1 MLSHLESERLMPLLV
16 KQVKKKLSHGHCCL
30 QLCWAASCVFFPGV
44 FLKQHSNSNSGNSQ
58 PSGLASTIKSR
69 TQPRRNGCVNALLA
83 SLGRLSGDISN
94 NQRQK
99 SFVSSREVAGNG
111 LLGYDASGEGDGDGF
126 TPPSSFGSIFF
137 EI

>member
-1 MLSHLESERLMPLLV
+1 MDTV
-16 KQVKKKLSHGHCCL
+16 AC
-30 QLCWAASCVFFPGV
+30 SCVGLHLVFFFQV
-44 FLKQHSNSNSGNSQ
+44 FFLATFQFQFGQ
-58 PSGLASTIKSR
+58 FAAFRLASTDKSR

-111 LLGYDASGEGDGDGF
+111 LLGYDA
-126 TPPSSFGSIFF
+126 
-137 EI
+137 